1 MLIKVRARTGAK
13 NESLRKAGDRYEIA
27 VREKPERNAA
37 NARILALLAAE
48 LGAPLKKLRIV
59 KGHRSPSKT
68 VALL

>member
-48 LGAPLKKLRIV
+48 LGVPLKNLRII
-59 KGHRSPSKT
+59 KGHHSPSKT
-68 VALL
+68 IELL

>member
-27 VREKPERNAA
+27 VRKKPERNAA
-37 NARILALLAAE
+37 NARILTLLAAE
-48 LGAPLKKLRIV
+48 LGVPLKKLRII

-68 VALL
+68 IQLM